1 MVGMMFREIKIL
13 DTYLTK
19 KVGLM
24 GWNDIFIL
32 CFYRFMLYDITNY
45 IEFLIM

>member
-1 MVGMMFREIKIL
+1 MFCEIKIL
-13 DTYLTK
+13 DTNQTK

-32 CFYRFMLYDITNY
+32 CFYRFMLYDIPKY